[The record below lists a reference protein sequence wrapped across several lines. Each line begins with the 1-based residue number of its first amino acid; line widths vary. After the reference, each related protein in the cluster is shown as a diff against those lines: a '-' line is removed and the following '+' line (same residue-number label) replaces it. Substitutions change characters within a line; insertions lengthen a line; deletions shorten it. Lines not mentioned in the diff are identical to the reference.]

1 MLLTA
6 GILTDANNTL
16 DVTNIILI
24 KTCIMPNKNG
34 YFIQTMQNIRTF
46 PGVWTAF
53 SSKGTDRE
61 CTKHGEKNDILPT
74 FLWVGNG
81 VC

>member
-24 KTCIMPNKNG
+24 ETCIMSNKNG

-46 PGVWTAF
+46 PG
-53 SSKGTDRE
+53 
-61 CTKHGEKNDILPT
+61 
-74 FLWVGNG
+74 
-81 VC
+81 